1 MEDQVQH
8 FESKF
13 GDLVK
18 RAYEEVTREMEPRSF
33 LAIVTYLPVSAR
45 HLHRKFIEKKLTNIP
60 PPVTFEKIWC
70 ILNLYWDFLNYGLLE
85 NIIYKC
91 TCADLNKQMKKYVD
105 ELSAFKR
112 ETRLCDFINSW
123 PCRNDRPPDDSLQ
136 KVVAKMD
143 KEWSQCTLHDVEA
156 SMKALVHKFFLPEC
170 DILFRKAERGCVCV
184 TWLTSP
190 SIATLLQQNLANIE
204 TEFFKKHDI
213 TAVIIDREDTNLT
226 PAKKY
231 GDYISELYT
240 EFFKDHDISTVTI
253 GSIFMFGKT

>member
-1 MEDQVQH
+1 
-8 FESKF
+8 
-13 GDLVK
+13 
-18 RAYEEVTREMEPRSF
+18 MEPRSF

-45 HLHRKFIEKKLTNIP
+45 RLHRKFIEKKLTNIP
-60 PPVTFEKIWC
+60 SPVTFEKIWC
-70 ILNLYWDFLNYGLLE
+70 ILNLYWDFLNYELLE

-91 TCADLNKQMKKYVD
+91 THGDLNEQMQDYVD

-231 GDYISELYT
+231 DYISELYT

-253 GSIFMFGKT
+253 GSIFTFGKT